1 MMSSRHLGQYKG
13 NFYIM
18 DEVLLA
24 NLPPTKAPVTKMR
37 FQIVQFPLLSMC
49 FQIDPLWFAY
59 SNACI
64 FIIVFIV
71 SVRTGGENVTIS

>member
-1 MMSSRHLGQYKG
+1 MMSSRHLDQYKG

-18 DEVLLA
+18 DEVLVA
-24 NLPPTKAPVTKMR
+24 NLPPSKAPVTRMR
-37 FQIVQFPLLSMC
+37 VQIVPFLISVR

-59 SNACI
+59 SNVCV

-71 SVRTGGENVTIS
+71 SV